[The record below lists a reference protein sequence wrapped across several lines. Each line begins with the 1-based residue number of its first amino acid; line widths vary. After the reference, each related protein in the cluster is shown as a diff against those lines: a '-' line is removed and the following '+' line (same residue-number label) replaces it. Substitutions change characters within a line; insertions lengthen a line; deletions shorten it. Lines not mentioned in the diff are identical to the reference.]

1 MFGATRPRE
10 YPLGNIWLINGW
22 LHHSS
27 PMHAQSAAA
36 TCPFARTKTMQK
48 CCETSCL
55 HESHAG
61 RGGGSSTRSRELD
74 GVHATI
80 ELEPKL
86 VVCVHSTRKAC
97 RRQVYCFTVQVQTKS
112 NRSWKRLRFKHA
124 PCHAAARH
132 EFGENAL
139 APEIEASIWLLLH
152 IDDLVAREPH
162 RVILALQC
170 PTVSG
175 NGVV

>member
-1 MFGATRPRE
+1 M
-10 YPLGNIWLINGW
+10 
-22 LHHSS
+22 
-27 PMHAQSAAA
+27 
-36 TCPFARTKTMQK
+36 
-48 CCETSCL
+48 
-55 HESHAG
+55 
-61 RGGGSSTRSRELD
+61 
-74 GVHATI
+74 HATI

-97 RRQVYCFTVQVQTKS
+97 RRQVYCFTVQVQTQS

-175 NGVV
+175 NARARVNASAAARAVASQFKFQLGFAPFEHLFLPVASRRRRVVPGMQDRCLPCRLQT